1 MAIIIMTA
9 IAIIISASFVQ
20 AITAIVVA
28 VHVGGVGVVIIL

>member
-1 MAIIIMTA
+1 MAIIIMTL

-20 AITAIVVA
+20 AITAILVV